1 MTLSELATELEATVL
16 CGDDEQLE
24 AQATTVAAGDLMSD
38 ILAHMGTPDLL
49 LTGLVTNQAIRTCA
63 VAGIRAIAVVRG
75 KPIPESFVELARE
88 EDIVLMT
95 TDLTLFEASGTLYAH
110 GLRKA
115 VRLA

>member
-16 CGDDEQLE
+16 CGEDEQLE
-24 AQATTVAAGDLMSD
+24 TEASTVAAGDLMSD

-63 VAGIRAIAVVRG
+63 VAGIRAMCIVRA

-88 EDIVLMT
+88 EDLVLMKS
-95 TDLTLFEASGTLYAH
+95 DLTLFEASGKLYAH